1 MPSPI
6 GHALAS
12 VAAGWV
18 ASPPP
23 AAARAF
29 RAQVL
34 LLVAVGLAPD
44 LDLLIGRHSA
54 ETHSLGAAVLVATLA
69 AWWRWPAGVSR
80 PRIWAA
86 VFLAWIVH
94 PLLDAMAPDTTAPH
108 GVMLLWPFSREYVQ
122 FELTPFMAISRRY
135 WLPGFVS
142 YTVTAVA
149 REVVLLGPIV
159 ALTWWWR
166 RKAQIAPG
174 RPGGRQEST

>member
-1 MPSPI
+1 MPSPV

-23 AAARAF
+23 AASRAF
-29 RAQVL
+29 RVQVL
-34 LLVAVGLAPD
+34 LLGAVGLAPD
-44 LDLLIGRHSA
+44 VDLLVGRHSA
-54 ETHSLGAAVLVATLA
+54 ETHSLGAAVLVASLA
-69 AWWRWPAGVSR
+69 VWWRWPAGVSG

-108 GVMLLWPFSREYVQ
+108 GVMLLWPVSREYVQ

-149 REVVLLGPIV
+149 REVVLLAPV
-159 ALTWWWR
+159 AAMAWWWR
-166 RKAQIAPG
+166 RQTPVDHPRPPG
-174 RPGGRQEST
+174 R